1 MFQEV
6 ELMDQGAHP
15 KSIARIDHSM
25 GSSKSKSEV
34 SLGSIWI
41 GAYSS
46 TDGLAIG
53 MDWLIKG

>member
-1 MFQEV
+1 
-6 ELMDQGAHP
+6 MDQGAHP